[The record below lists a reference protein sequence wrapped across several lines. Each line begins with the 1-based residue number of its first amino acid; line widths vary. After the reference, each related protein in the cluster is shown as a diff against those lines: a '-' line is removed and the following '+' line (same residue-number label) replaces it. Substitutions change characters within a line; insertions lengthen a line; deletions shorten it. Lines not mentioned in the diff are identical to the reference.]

1 MLEFGSIEKEILILG
16 LFSKEKTNLGE
27 GNDAIFGLGLSSLT
41 FLISIILAYW
51 ENVLP
56 FLSQNRN

>member
-27 GNDAIFGLGLSSLT
+27 GNDAILGLGLSSLT
-41 FLISIILAYW
+41 SLISIILAYW

-56 FLSQNRN
+56 FLSQNRK